1 MDLRSYEYWKESLK
15 GTVYEKELLSLKGEE
30 LEDAFLGHLEF
41 GTAGMRGKIGLGINR
56 MNTFT
61 VRRSTKGLAEFIK
74 AEGLEEKGVAIAYD
88 SRNFSREFA
97 FETAWLL
104 AENGIKVY
112 IYETLR
118 SVPQLSFTILEL
130 GCAAGVV
137 ITASHNPSIYNGYKV
152 YGADGGQAT
161 PADAAKITG
170 FIDAVDDYINIEVSS
185 DISGKDNITVIG
197 REMDERYYRKVLT
210 VLSHKDALE
219 RNAGKLKVVYSPLNG
234 AGNIP
239 VRHMLKEIGIS
250 QVYVVPEQELPDGNF
265 PTVSAPNPEMR
276 DCYSLAFELAKEKGA
291 NLILVTD
298 PDSDRLGAAALDKNG
313 EWHLLT
319 GNEIGCLLM
328 DHILSGKKVRNGFT
342 VHSVVSTLMADQVAA
357 RYGIN
362 SVKVLTGFRY
372 IAEQIKLRKDEKFL
386 FGFEESYGFL
396 AGDFVRDKDGVQ
408 AAVLLAEAACVYM
421 AKDMSLYDAVQSLY
435 EKYGFYSDEV
445 ISVTRPELGGMDKIR
460 AAVMELREHNPF
472 EIDEFPVRQVDDVLK
487 GTVRNILT
495 GEIRDSNLPKSDVMI
510 FMTSG
515 GRVIVRPSGTEP
527 KLKIYVS
534 TKGET
539 REEADKNREL
549 LKKGILELIEPVMNE

>member
-152 YGADGGQAT
+152 YRADGGQAT

-276 DCYSLAFELAKEKGA
+276 DCYSLAFELAKEKGVSVDEAGFAAAFEEHQKKSQAGAEQRFKGGLADHSEATAQLHSATHLLQAALRKVLNDDTVSQKGSNITAERLRFDFSFGRKVTPEELKEVERLVNEAIQA
-291 NLILVTD
+291 NVPITCEEMTVEEAKA
-298 PDSDRLGAAALDKNG
+298 LGAIGLFESKYG
-313 EWHLLT
+313 E
-319 GNEIGCLLM
+319 
-328 DHILSGKKVRNGFT
+328 K
-342 VHSVVSTLMADQVAA
+342 
-357 RYGIN
+357 
-362 SVKVLTGFRY
+362 VKVYTMGSFSKEICGGPHAKNTGELGRF
-372 IAEQIKLRKDEKFL
+372 EIKK
-386 FGFEESYGFL
+386 EEASSSG
-396 AGDFVRDKDGVQ
+396 VRRIK
-408 AAVLLAEAACVYM
+408 AVLIH
-421 AKDMSLYDAVQSLY
+421 D
-435 EKYGFYSDEV
+435 
-445 ISVTRPELGGMDKIR
+445 
-460 AAVMELREHNPF
+460 
-472 EIDEFPVRQVDDVLK
+472 
-487 GTVRNILT
+487 
-495 GEIRDSNLPKSDVMI
+495 
-510 FMTSG
+510 
-515 GRVIVRPSGTEP
+515 
-527 KLKIYVS
+527 
-534 TKGET
+534 
-539 REEADKNREL
+539 
-549 LKKGILELIEPVMNE
+549 

>member
-1 MDLRSYEYWKESLK
+1 MS
-15 GTVYEKELLSLKGEE
+15 
-30 LEDAFLGHLEF
+30 EF
-41 GTAGMRGKIGLGINR
+41 YNCPSPVGGIHCGIAGIHTR
-56 MNTFT
+56 
-61 VRRSTKGLAEFIK
+61 LA
-74 AEGLEEKGVAIAYD
+74 
-88 SRNFSREFA
+88 
-97 FETAWLL
+97 
-104 AENGIKVY
+104 
-112 IYETLR
+112 
-118 SVPQLSFTILEL
+118 
-130 GCAAGVV
+130 
-137 ITASHNPSIYNGYKV
+137 
-152 YGADGGQAT
+152 
-161 PADAAKITG
+161 
-170 FIDAVDDYINIEVSS
+170 
-185 DISGKDNITVIG
+185 DI
-197 REMDERYYRKVLT
+197 
-210 VLSHKDALE
+210 
-219 RNAGKLKVVYSPLNG
+219 
-234 AGNIP
+234 AGNARFSCKHRI
-239 VRHMLKEIGIS
+239 V
-250 QVYVVPEQELPDGNF
+250 GNHQ
-265 PTVSAPNPEMR
+265 
-276 DCYSLAFELAKEKGA
+276 G
-291 NLILVTD
+291 
-298 PDSDRLGAAALDKNG
+298 DRLGAAALDKSG

-421 AKDMSLYDAVQSLY
+421 DKDMSLYDAVQSLY

-445 ISVTRPELGGMDKIR
+445 ISVTRPELGGMDRIR

-539 REEADKNREL
+539 REEADKNRDL